1 MFRGM
6 LNLFEIKM
14 IDIWVKGSDYNS
26 IWPPN
31 NCIFWHFFLLYSNV
45 YIWPLK
51 ANLPRPYI
59 SVLYDEFLHIFKCII
74 FAKKYYVYKS
84 PCVNFKVTASKSGCM
99 HGTRRNKQNKVY
111 YNDRKHEWLWLILCL
126 LVTIFAIFL
135 GQNNSAIYKNNKR
148 LKI

>member
-1 MFRGM
+1 MASKQ
-6 LNLFEIKM
+6 LHILT
-14 IDIWVKGSDYNS
+14 
-26 IWPPN
+26 
-31 NCIFWHFFLLYSNV
+31 FFLLYSNV

-59 SVLYDEFLHIFKCII
+59 SVLYDEFLLIFKCII

-111 YNDRKHEWLWLILCL
+111 YNDRKHEWLWLIPCL
-126 LVTIFAIFL
+126 LVTIFAIFFKTKTIQL
-135 GQNNSAIYKNNKR
+135 SIRIIKGSKSKMASIDY
-148 LKI
+148 